1 MRIPA
6 VDTFLS
12 YTAGVSG
19 AGVNDF
25 VAPDLTPSGV
35 AYVTGMS
42 TLVVHLDGVPSTN
55 YTLNSSN
62 IVHFP
67 SDLVVG
73 TTVKLWRTTEILT
86 SLVVL
91 PTSTTK
97 LTPAAINKGLSQ
109 SLLGI
114 QEVWGGLK
122 ELDTSIAGQLADTI
136 ETVDDSLA
144 AQLASVTQALAGLQS
159 YVNAAI
165 AGVFE
170 FSGTAVATW
179 STNVSDGDTSV
190 TTPYLFTK
198 GILMVGG
205 SMYNLSNP
213 AHVTLS
219 VVAGVTVITFVS
231 AIVGDHE
238 AILIVL

>member
-25 VAPDLTPSGV
+25 VAPDLTPVGV
-35 AYVTGMS
+35 SYTTGMS
-42 TLVVHLDGVPSTN
+42 TLVVHLDDVLTTN
-55 YTLNSSN
+55 YVLNSSN

-67 SDLVVG
+67 SDLAVG
-73 TTVKLWRTTEILT
+73 TMVKLWRTTEILT
-86 SLVVL
+86 SLVTL

-122 ELDTSIAGQLADTI
+122 ELKAEL
-136 ETVDDSLA
+136 E
-144 AQLASVTQALAGLQS
+144 S
-159 YVNAAI
+159 YTATAI
-165 AGVFE
+165 ASVFE
-170 FSGTAVATW
+170 FSGTSVATW
-179 STNVSDGDTSV
+179 STSVSDGATSI
-190 TTPYLFTK
+190 TTPYVFTK

-213 AHVTLS
+213 LHVTLS